1 MFYSSLF
8 LTSSNHTRVTFLA
21 GSKDKMKV
29 DVGEIHS
36 QIVLDIV
43 ILYSKYYYVIF
54 AGSKD
59 KMKVDVGDPFS
70 KVLDIVT

>member
-1 MFYSSLF
+1 
-8 LTSSNHTRVTFLA
+8 
-21 GSKDKMKV
+21 MKV

-59 KMKVDVGDPFS
+59 KTKVDVGDPFS